1 MNKIKVLLIM
11 IMMLFITGCYN
22 YDMEM
27 KINDDKSMD
36 FTLINTIDTSKFD
49 NNDSGEV
56 TTGSAALSTANA
68 EFEKYNKNLKSKGY
82 NVEKYS
88 DPNNSSITGMKITK
102 RFNNIDYISKEG
114 EPTRVNLSKIGEE
127 DYDDSFLFTVK
138 KGLVYNTYTATFVFG
153 NEDANSSENAQ
164 IKNYESQMNVT
175 YRVSLPVPAFSSNS
189 NVINDDGKTLSWT
202 LKPSEVNIVEYSFKI
217 ADQMNLYLAYGSAGL
232 IILLIII
239 AIGVNIGNYRRKKQS
254 IPKQPKEPKKSKEPK
269 QKKENDK
276 NAYGM
281 Q

>member
-68 EFEKYNKNLKSKGY
+68 EFEKYNKNLKPKGY

-217 ADQMNLYLAYGSAGL
+217 ADQMNLYVAYGSAGL
-232 IILLIII
+232 IALLIIGADSLVI
-239 AIGVNIGNYRRKKQS
+239 LLPKIKKVAGTFCLANRSNKTGVDLVL
-254 IPKQPKEPKKSKEPK
+254 IPSS
-269 QKKENDK
+269 
-276 NAYGM
+276 
-281 Q
+281 

>member
-102 RFNNIDYISKEG
+102 KFDSIDYISKEG
-114 EPTRVNLSKIGEE
+114 EPTRVNLSKIGEFAATLNNIDRLE
-127 DYDDSFLFTVK
+127 ILPYHTMGVHKWENMGLTYDLKDVR
-138 KGLVYNTYTATFVFG
+138 
-153 NEDANSSENAQ
+153 DANDEDVARAAE
-164 IKNYESQMNVT
+164 IIE
-175 YRVSLPVPAFSSNS
+175 R
-189 NVINDDGKTLSWT
+189 
-202 LKPSEVNIVEYSFKI
+202 
-217 ADQMNLYLAYGSAGL
+217 YG
-232 IILLIII
+232 
-239 AIGVNIGNYRRKKQS
+239 VKVFNKK
-254 IPKQPKEPKKSKEPK
+254 K
-269 QKKENDK
+269 
-276 NAYGM
+276 
-281 Q
+281 

>member
-88 DPNNSSITGMKITK
+88 DPNNSNITGMKITK
-102 RFNNIDYISKEG
+102 RFNSIDYISKEG

-138 KGLVYNTYTATFVFG
+138 KAG
-153 NEDANSSENAQ
+153 N
-164 IKNYESQMNVT
+164 
-175 YRVSLPVPAFSSNS
+175 F
-189 NVINDDGKTLSWT
+189 
-202 LKPSEVNIVEYSFKI
+202 
-217 ADQMNLYLAYGSAGL
+217 
-232 IILLIII
+232 ILCLQRI
-239 AIGVNIGNYRRKKQS
+239 S
-254 IPKQPKEPKKSKEPK
+254 
-269 QKKENDK
+269 
-276 NAYGM
+276 
-281 Q
+281 